1 MWILTN
7 QQGAWWCNALQ
18 LPSEKM
24 LWNPTFPLCTNVL
37 GMRTNVDCL
46 VLSCAMQ
53 SNGVATWAFSDDWK
67 WWHIKSLHFVWFSA
81 AMTKFYAIYPVIWH
95 HNINVMAH
103 NINVMAHNL
112 GSFNVYKSTNFT
124 NKSDI
129 SYLKTSRAF
138 DVLIHSGKPNSVG

>member
-1 MWILTN
+1 MWCGYWPISREHGDVMPSSCLVKRCYGIQLFHFAPMYWVCVLT
-7 QQGAWWCNALQ
+7 
-18 LPSEKM
+18 
-24 LWNPTFPLCTNVL
+24 
-37 GMRTNVDCL
+37 DCL

-103 NINVMAHNL
+103 NL